1 MPTYLLDT
9 TVIIDVLNGK
19 RNRNLLLKEFL
30 NQGHLLACC
39 PINVTEVY
47 AGMRP
52 TEEAATDA
60 LLQSLEYY
68 GVTWDIARQAGLL
81 RRDYARKGVTIA
93 LADATIAA
101 VVLSHQLILVTDNAK
116 HFPIKGLQLYPL
128 PQL

>member
-1 MPTYLLDT
+1 
-9 TVIIDVLNGK
+9 
-19 RNRNLLLKEFL
+19 
-30 NQGHLLACC
+30 
-39 PINVTEVY
+39 
-47 AGMRP
+47 MRP